1 MTKVKRKSLSKI
13 IISHLSN
20 ETKNNLKNQE
30 INIFKNSYQKPLF
43 DYISFCRHLNLGEIK
58 EIIYIIYS
66 LNEVY
71 EKSKILIIMNE
82 ILKLFFNENRKFT
95 HLYIPKN
102 FDYQIYHIPGAR
114 RHLSEIEFLSCNTS
128 MNDNILI
135 GLIDICKS
143 IKELELSI
151 DVDNY
156 GIIKLIKTREKLIS
170 LSLLES
176 YYINKSPFDKI
187 IENSLATHT
196 NTLQNFKINRRP
208 TKIPSFINL
217 KVLELEDRY
226 FGEWNCLENLSLPFL
241 QILRTSFIS
250 IKPLTNLIKNTNR
263 SLIEIKIDGVIH
275 DEIGNKNIIQAIYK
289 NCPKL
294 KYLKLMFR
302 NCNILE
308 LENLLTNCQHL
319 KMTILNRDVL
329 YLIIEEL
336 RNDKNTLISCLS
348 VDKTFCEI
356 IVPILWKNPWKI
368 LKLEKKYKKLLLN
381 VIISHFSDET
391 KNYLSQ
397 SDSLIYLYKKKP
409 LFNYISFCK
418 HLNFEI
424 IRFMI
429 NSFKERSKTTLI
441 LNEMLKL
448 FNNEDL
454 KFSHL
459 YIPKFFDYQINFTE
473 NCCSGIKYFSCST
486 DIKDNILFE
495 LVENCKSIEELEIRF
510 GGHKYNN
517 GIGRLIEAQKNLF
530 SFSLIDHN
538 YHRDLSFDEIIEN
551 ALIKHSNN
559 IYYYKITTSPTKV
572 LSSFVNLKI
581 LEFDD
586 NRELDFLWNYSLPHL
601 QILRVKS
608 FSEKGLADLIKST
621 CGSLIEIKIDYCD
634 YYDCTD
640 IIQAIYQNCPKLKY
654 LKLRIGDWDIFEFE
668 KILIN
673 CRCPILLSFDMTTA
687 EHMEDL
693 LKEYED
699 KGIIENYSNLCDDD
713 DGFELGK

>member
-66 LNEVY
+66 SNEVY

-319 KMTILNRDVL
+319 KVL
-329 YLIIEEL
+329 SFVI
-336 RNDKNTLISCLS
+336 ND
-348 VDKTFCEI
+348 
-356 IVPILWKNPWKI
+356 IVFEWENLFKI
-368 LKLEKKYKKLLLN
+368 LIKLSPNDLFKFKFHSFDYELKPKLE
-381 VIISHFSDET
+381 F
-391 KNYLSQ
+391 
-397 SDSLIYLYKKKP
+397 
-409 LFNYISFCK
+409 
-418 HLNFEI
+418 
-424 IRFMI
+424 
-429 NSFKERSKTTLI
+429 
-441 LNEMLKL
+441 LKL
-448 FNNEDL
+448 FFNNW
-454 KFSHL
+454 K
-459 YIPKFFDYQINFTE
+459 
-473 NCCSGIKYFSCST
+473 GIKYFSCST

-673 CRCPILLSFDMTTA
+673 CQYLDTLFIIIDNLYYWNFLFDVLTKSSPIGLFKFKFNLIFDSFYIPLKPFFDNWVGRCPILLSFDMTTA

-713 DGFELGK
+713 DGFELGKVKMMI

>member
-1 MTKVKRKSLSKI
+1 
-13 IISHLSN
+13 
-20 ETKNNLKNQE
+20 
-30 INIFKNSYQKPLF
+30 
-43 DYISFCRHLNLGEIK
+43 
-58 EIIYIIYS
+58 
-66 LNEVY
+66 
-71 EKSKILIIMNE
+71 
-82 ILKLFFNENRKFT
+82 
-95 HLYIPKN
+95 
-102 FDYQIYHIPGAR
+102 
-114 RHLSEIEFLSCNTS
+114 
-128 MNDNILI
+128 
-135 GLIDICKS
+135 
-143 IKELELSI
+143 
-151 DVDNY
+151 
-156 GIIKLIKTREKLIS
+156 
-170 LSLLES
+170 
-176 YYINKSPFDKI
+176 
-187 IENSLATHT
+187 
-196 NTLQNFKINRRP
+196 
-208 TKIPSFINL
+208 
-217 KVLELEDRY
+217 
-226 FGEWNCLENLSLPFL
+226 
-241 QILRTSFIS
+241 
-250 IKPLTNLIKNTNR
+250 
-263 SLIEIKIDGVIH
+263 
-275 DEIGNKNIIQAIYK
+275 
-289 NCPKL
+289 
-294 KYLKLMFR
+294 
-302 NCNILE
+302 
-308 LENLLTNCQHL
+308 
-319 KMTILNRDVL
+319 MTILNRDVL

-448 FNNEDL
+448 FNNEDI

-673 CRCPILLSFDMTTA
+673 CQYLDTLFIIIDNLYYWNFLFDVLTKSSPIGLFKFKFNLIFDSFYIPLKPFFDNWVGRCPILLSFDMTTA

-713 DGFELGK
+713 DGFELGKVKMMI